1 MVDDLTW
8 QETARANLPLLYKLA
23 HQALRNDADAQDA
36 VQQALMHA
44 WEKRGRV
51 QADRLRAYL
60 CRAVLNESRMVLR
73 HRNRMLPT
81 EELPIRPVQPAPD
94 LRPLMQAIADLPEK
108 YRWPVLLRYLEDLSA
123 REAAEALGITVTAL
137 NSRIHRAKLL
147 LRQALG
153 EEADYEL

>member
-36 VQQALMHA
+36 VQQALMYA

-108 YRWPVLLRYLEDLSA
+108 YRWPVWLRYLEDLSA

>member
-8 QETARANLPLLYKLA
+8 QETARANLPLLFKLA
-23 HQALRNDADAQDA
+23 QQALRNDADAQDA
-36 VQQALMHA
+36 VQPALMHA

-108 YRWPVLLRYLEDLSA
+108 YRWPVWLRYLEDLSA

>member
-81 EELPIRPVQPAPD
+81 EELPIHPVQPAPD

-108 YRWPVLLRYLEDLSA
+108 YRWPVWLRYLEDLSA

-153 EEADYEL
+153 EEEDYEL

>member
-81 EELPIRPVQPAPD
+81 EELPIRPVQSAPD

-108 YRWPVLLRYLEDLSA
+108 YRWPVWLRYLEDLSA